1 MDEKAKEAKKRKAED
16 LLLSLEGLVETWK
29 KALKEGEI
37 TSTCAIN
44 REIERLVVPYSYHN
58 EFQELKGNWS
68 PLVGVKWMECHG
80 ITGTNFVNE
89 RFALAF
95 DTIEPNHNSPWR
107 DFQIEVCHAS
117 DVNGTTI
124 SFPDSPSGFSPWSQ
138 SFDGPPGGVYW
149 YKKLQAAIFCL
160 ITKHGRATELDQN
173 RLKEAIHVAV
183 EKARSN

>member
-1 MDEKAKEAKKRKAED
+1 MDEKTATKKRKAED
-16 LLLSLEGLVETWK
+16 LLLSLEDLVGTWK

-37 TSTCAIN
+37 TSTCEIN

-80 ITGTNFVNE
+80 ITGSNFVNE

-124 SFPDSPSGFSPWSQ
+124 SFPDSPSGFSPWSE
-138 SFDGPPGGVYW
+138 SFDGSMPCHGNWHPT
-149 YKKLQAAIFCL
+149 LQRVIFEL
-160 ITKHGRATELDQN
+160 ITKHGRSVQSN
-173 RLKEAIHVAV
+173 HKRLKEAIHVAV